1 MYFMVAKDKKIKMIH
16 TGIASFVA
24 VLRLAFR
31 WVCIKE
37 SPTGRYVLGNGG
49 SPIDVNPW
57 DVQ

>member
-31 WVCIKE
+31 
-37 SPTGRYVLGNGG
+37 
-49 SPIDVNPW
+49 
-57 DVQ
+57 